1 MCWLPETCTQRYR
14 FFLDKGQMPLTIRRK
29 NVFFV
34 EIFLKMG
41 FQIGNIYD
49 ELAEFLA
56 SLSPR
61 KVLDFHPSEK
71 KQQRLSELLEKKR
84 TTSLDD
90 DEAQEL
96 EGYFILERIIRTAK
110 AHALTLI
117 NHEPAHS

>member
-1 MCWLPETCTQRYR
+1 
-14 FFLDKGQMPLTIRRK
+14 
-29 NVFFV
+29 
-34 EIFLKMG
+34 MG
-41 FQIGNIYD
+41 FQISNVYD

-84 TTSLDD
+84 TTLLAK
-90 DEAQEL
+90 EEEQEL

-110 AHALTLI
+110 AHALTLLD
-117 NHEPAHS
+117 HEPIHS